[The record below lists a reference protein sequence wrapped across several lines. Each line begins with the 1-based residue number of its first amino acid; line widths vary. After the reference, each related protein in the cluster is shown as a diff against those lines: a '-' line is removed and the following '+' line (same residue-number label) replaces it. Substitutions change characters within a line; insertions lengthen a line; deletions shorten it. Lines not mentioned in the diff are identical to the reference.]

1 MVGCLIFL
9 ILGALF
15 TVASVIAMPFIWIGD
30 FLKPVTDFIT
40 KNDAVQTTLA
50 ILFLVGA
57 IAFLVWLVRWDEK
70 NKAMYEELN
79 RSGNEE
85 QRKRFWEACNT
96 PDENGEAFDF
106 EGSIY
111 TKGDYMDW
119 LKKDENKLALD
130 EYIKWCAEK
139 RKTSL
144 IRRKRRRN

>member
-1 MVGCLIFL
+1 
-9 ILGALF
+9 LGALF
-15 TVASVIAMPFIWIGD
+15 TVASVIAMPFIWISD

-40 KNDAVQTTLA
+40 KNDAVQLTLV
-50 ILFLVGA
+50 ILLVVGA

-85 QRKRFWEACNT
+85 QRKRFWEACNML
-96 PDENGEAFDF
+96 PAKNGEAFEF
-106 EGSIY
+106 EGSFY
-111 TKGDYMDW
+111 TKENYMDW

-144 IRRKRRRN
+144 IRRKRRN